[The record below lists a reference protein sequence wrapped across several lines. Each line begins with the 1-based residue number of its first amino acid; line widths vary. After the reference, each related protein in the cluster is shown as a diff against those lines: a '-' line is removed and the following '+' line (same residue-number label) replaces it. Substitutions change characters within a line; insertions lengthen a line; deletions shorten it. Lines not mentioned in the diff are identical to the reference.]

1 MEENGW
7 WNGEMRRME
16 WVDMRNDGNDG
27 FLENFVKKTKTNSK
41 IQERKPNYNILGGDY
56 KEHSDQDLHT
66 NPVFCANPRPGD
78 A

>member
-16 WVDMRNDGNDG
+16 WVDMRNDKNDG

-56 KEHSDQDLHT
+56 KEHSD
-66 NPVFCANPRPGD
+66 
-78 A
+78 